1 MEATAL
7 SGYETWIIKGNDEV
21 VEREIMDGAIWK
33 IKRTKV
39 KEAGLIVIVQWS
51 SSPVE

>member
-21 VEREIMDGAIWK
+21 VEREIMDELFGRLK
-33 IKRTKV
+33 GQK
-39 KEAGLIVIVQWS
+39 
-51 SSPVE
+51 